1 VTVDHRGTRDVAGAK
16 VSSAPATSELPESR
30 PMRADAMRNHEKILR
45 AAEEIFALDG
55 VMVPIDIVAE
65 RAGVG
70 IGTLYRHFPTK
81 EALYD
86 EIVSTRLRALID
98 TAQTC
103 AKAPIAIEGLC
114 TFLHEFALQA
124 SEKQDLFD
132 ALGQAGIDI
141 KARFADMLGELTSCM
156 DTMRQRSVDAGAIR
170 DDVET
175 KDILNLVMGSCH
187 AAGHDGHNGAS
198 LERLV
203 DIVLAGIK
211 TPD

>member
-1 VTVDHRGTRDVAGAK
+1 
-16 VSSAPATSELPESR
+16 
-30 PMRADAMRNHEKILR
+30 MRADAMRNHEKILR

-55 VMVPIDIVAE
+55 VMVPIDVVAE

-98 TAQTC
+98 TAHAC
-103 AKAPIAIEGLC
+103 EKEPNAAEGMC
-114 TFLHEFALQA
+114 TFLHTFARQA

-141 KARFADMLGELTSCM
+141 KARFSDMLNELTTSM
-156 DTMRQRSVDAGAIR
+156 DTMRQRSVDEGAIR

-187 AAGHDGHNGAS
+187 AAGYDGKSGAS